1 MNYSIL
7 TNELSKRAGIHK
19 ELFELREEKTGKK
32 IHEDNEYR
40 VFEKHNIKN
49 HFYNDYQYRENYK
62 QGWKSITFSVPTDIA
77 NEFFGI
83 VNSILEENNEK
94 LINRD
99 NIPNVIEYYSDGII
113 SFLSLKQNGFYKV
126 EIANRN
132 K

>member
-19 ELFELREEKTGKK
+19 ELFELSEDKTGKK

-113 SFLSLKQNGFYKV
+113 SFLSLKQDGFYKV

>member
-19 ELFELREEKTGKK
+19 ELFELCEEKTGKK

>member
-7 TNELSKRAGIHK
+7 TDELSKRAGINK
-19 ELFELREEKTGKK
+19 ELFELSEEKTGKK

-62 QGWKSITFSVPTDIA
+62 QGWKSITFSIPTDIA

-83 VNSILEENNEK
+83 VNSILEENNEN
-94 LINRD
+94 LID
-99 NIPNVIEYYSDGII
+99 LKNIPNEIEYYSDGII
-113 SFLSLKQNGFYKV
+113 SFLSLKQDGFYQV
-126 EIANRN
+126 EIVNRN
-132 K
+132 

>member
-7 TNELSKRAGIHK
+7 TDELSKRAGIHK
-19 ELFELREEKTGKK
+19 ELFELSEEKTGKK

-49 HFYNDYQYRENYK
+49 HFYNDYQYKENYK

-77 NEFFGI
+77 HEFFGI
-83 VNSILEENNEK
+83 VNSILEENNEN
-94 LINRD
+94 LIDLD
-99 NIPNVIEYYSDGII
+99 NIKDEIEYYNDGII
-113 SFLSLKQNGFYKV
+113 SLLILKQDGFYQV

-132 K
+132 